1 MKEFQNRLLI
11 ISPPANLPNWTLLA
25 KAPPGGSLFLW
36 LRQSPGLP
44 GFQWVCFP
52 LASPTF
58 NSLVLPSAVWYN
70 QRKGGKLLDKTSKKI
85 LNYLISQ
92 GKGTDFICAFNS
104 AWAGLSNTTIEALA
118 KNLKIPTEDVRA
130 AVRYLKEEGDLEYQ
144 YSSSPRGEKRACG
157 FHLSHQGLHY
167 KYFRNQKIK
176 KYIAEKWIDFFALLL
191 SVCALVVSII
201 SILR

>member
-70 QRKGGKLLDKTSKKI
+70 QRRGGKLLDKTSKKI

-144 YSSSPRGEKRACG
+144 YSSSPRGEKELAAFTFPTRG
-157 FHLSHQGLHY
+157 FTTNTFATRKSKSTLQKNGLISLPCSY
-167 KYFRNQKIK
+167 R
-176 KYIAEKWIDFFALLL
+176 
-191 SVCALVVSII
+191 CAPWWSA
-201 SILR
+201 SFQS